1 MFVTVDDFRFRGK
14 MGTIFALS
22 LETKRRVGPYS
33 GLKTWLTPPRPGPEM
48 FMSLIEKIPTLSDE
62 EVVNLLDNARRLHE
76 TGDER
81 QQAAAAELLPALEE
95 AAAERKAARLA
106 SAQAK
111 RAAARPKK
119 VAA

>member
-1 MFVTVDDFRFRGK
+1 MPSTVNDFRFRGK
-14 MGTIFALS
+14 TEAIFPGS
-22 LETKRRVGPYS
+22 LETKRPVGSYSMAKTLLIRRVLDRSP
-33 GLKTWLTPPRPGPEM
+33 